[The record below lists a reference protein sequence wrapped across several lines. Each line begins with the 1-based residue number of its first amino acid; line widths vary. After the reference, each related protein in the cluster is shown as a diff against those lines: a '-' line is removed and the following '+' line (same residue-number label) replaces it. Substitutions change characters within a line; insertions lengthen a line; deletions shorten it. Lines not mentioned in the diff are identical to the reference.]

1 LRLALL
7 GAPGSGKGTQAKL
20 LEGCF
25 GWPQIST
32 GDIFRR
38 EISAGTEIGKEAA
51 GYIDQGRLVPD
62 EIVNAIVR
70 KRVAADDLK
79 NGFVLDGYPRTV
91 PQAEALD
98 ASGMGPELVVQLSI
112 DKDELI
118 ARIGGRLTCSL
129 CGSMF
134 HATAHPSRVAGVCDR
149 CRGSLKRRED
159 DGPETVRT
167 RLEVYE
173 RQTAP
178 LVGYYDR
185 KGVLEVL
192 KSGTAGPEE
201 VFQEL
206 ASLLKRRAPR
216 VTWQKKKA

>member
-1 LRLALL
+1 MILALL

-20 LEGCF
+20 VERSF

-32 GDIFRR
+32 GDIFRK
-38 EISAGTEIGKEAA
+38 EISNGTEIGKEAA
-51 GYIDQGRLVPD
+51 RLMDQGMLVPD
-62 EIVNAIVR
+62 EVVNAIVR
-70 KRVAADDLK
+70 KRLSAEDVK
-79 NGFVLDGYPRTV
+79 IGFVLDGYPRTV

-98 ASGMGPELVVQLSI
+98 ASGLGPELVVQLSI

-134 HATAHPSRVAGVCDR
+134 HATAHPPREAGSCDR
-149 CRGSLKRRED
+149 CGGSLKRRED
-159 DGPETVRT
+159 DGPETVLR

-178 LVGYYDR
+178 LVGYYDQ
-185 KGVLEVL
+185 KGVLVEL
-192 KSGTAGPEE
+192 RTGTAGPEE

-206 ASLLKRRAPR
+206 ASLLKSRAPGW
-216 VTWQKKKA
+216 TWQKKKA